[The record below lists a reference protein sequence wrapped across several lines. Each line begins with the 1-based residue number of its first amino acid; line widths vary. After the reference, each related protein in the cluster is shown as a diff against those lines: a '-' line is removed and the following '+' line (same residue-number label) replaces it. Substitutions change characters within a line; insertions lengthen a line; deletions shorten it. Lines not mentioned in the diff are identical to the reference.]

1 MASGGPPGISSSRN
15 SGATL
20 TYFESTPY
28 DVPFDNPI
36 QNMKLLLSTSLALL
50 LASTPFTRAADMDQR
65 ILDATHIVE
74 KRQGSDDPIPAEI
87 LQNAKGVAICTII
100 KGGIGIGGQ
109 GGEGIILIRHLGAA
123 VPVWRAPSAFN
134 ISGASLGAQL
144 GFSSISY
151 IIVLNS
157 ERAIGQFVGEGK
169 VKWDATATG
178 TAGTD
183 TGVES
188 QSTRDLEKHDVL
200 VYRDSGGIFGGA
212 TFGGSSI
219 EVKNEINQQAY
230 GPHIHV
236 RDILEGKVQPP
247 SNAQRL
253 YDLLDG
259 KR

>member
-1 MASGGPPGISSSRN
+1 M
-15 SGATL
+15 
-20 TYFESTPY
+20 
-28 DVPFDNPI
+28 
-36 QNMKLLLSTSLALL
+36 
-50 LASTPFTRAADMDQR
+50 
-65 ILDATHIVE
+65 
-74 KRQGSDDPIPAEI
+74 
-87 LQNAKGVAICTII
+87 
-100 KGGIGIGGQ
+100 
-109 GGEGIILIRHLGAA
+109 IRHLGGAA
-123 VPVWRAPSAFN
+123 PVWRAPSAFN

-157 ERAIGQFVGEGK
+157 DKAIGQFVGVGK

-178 TAGTD
+178 TAGED

-188 QSTRDLEKHDVL
+188 ESTRDLEKRDVL

-219 EVKNEINQQAY
+219 EVKSEINHEAY
-230 GPHIHV
+230 GLHTHV
-236 RDILEGKVQPP
+236 RDILEGRVPP
-247 SNAQRL
+247 PQSAGRL

>member
-1 MASGGPPGISSSRN
+1 
-15 SGATL
+15 
-20 TYFESTPY
+20 
-28 DVPFDNPI
+28 
-36 QNMKLLLSTSLALL
+36 MKILLSTSLALL
-50 LASTPFTRAADMDQR
+50 LASTLFLRAANMEER
-65 ILDATHIVE
+65 IHNATHIVE

-109 GGEGIILIRHLGAA
+109 GGEGIVLIRHLGGTA
-123 VPVWRAPSAFN
+123 PVWRAPSAFN

-151 IIVLNS
+151 IIVLNT

-169 VKWDATATG
+169 MKWDATATG
-178 TAGTD
+178 TAGPD

-188 QSTRDLEKHDVL
+188 QSTRDLERRDVL

-219 EVKNEINQQAY
+219 EVKTEINQMAY
-230 GPHIHV
+230 GEHIHI
-236 RDILEGKVQPP
+236 RDIIEGKVPLPQ
-247 SNAQRL
+247 SAQRL
-253 YDLLDG
+253 YELLDG

>member
-1 MASGGPPGISSSRN
+1 MLFPSPN
-15 SGATL
+15 
-20 TYFESTPY
+20 Y
-28 DVPFDNPI
+28 I
-36 QNMKLLLSTSLALL
+36 QNMKFLLSTSLTLL
-50 LASTPFTRAADMDQR
+50 LASTSFLRAADMDER
-65 ILDATHIVE
+65 IHDATQIVE

-87 LQNAKGVAICTII
+87 LQNAKGVAICTIL

-109 GGEGIILIRHLGAA
+109 GGEGIILIRHLGGP

-151 IIVLNS
+151 IIVLNT
-157 ERAIGQFVGEGK
+157 ERAIGQFIGQGK

-178 TAGTD
+178 TAGAD

-188 QSTRDLEKHDVL
+188 QSTRDLEKRDVL
-200 VYRDSGGIFGGA
+200 VYRDSGGLFGGA

-219 EVKNEINQQAY
+219 EVKSEINHEAY
-230 GPHIHV
+230 GEHVHI
-236 RDILEGKVQPP
+236 RDILEGTVPVPQ
-247 SNAQRL
+247 NAQRL

>member
-1 MASGGPPGISSSRN
+1 
-15 SGATL
+15 
-20 TYFESTPY
+20 
-28 DVPFDNPI
+28 
-36 QNMKLLLSTSLALL
+36 MKFLLSTSLALL
-50 LASTPFTRAADMDQR
+50 LASTLFIRAADMDER
-65 ILDATHIVE
+65 IHNATRIVD

-87 LQNAKGVAICTII
+87 LQNARGVAICTIL

-109 GGEGIILIRHLGAA
+109 GGEGIILIRHLGGAA
-123 VPVWRAPSAFN
+123 PVWRAPSAFN

-151 IIVLNS
+151 IIVLNT
-157 ERAIGQFVGEGK
+157 ERAIGQFVGQGK
-169 VKWDATATG
+169 MKWDATATG
-178 TAGTD
+178 TAGAD

-188 QSTRDLEKHDVL
+188 QSTRDLEKRDVL

-219 EVKNEINQQAY
+219 EVKNEINQEAY
-230 GPHIHV
+230 GEHIHV
-236 RDILEGKVQPP
+236 RDILEGRVALPP
-247 SNAQRL
+247 SAQRL